1 LKDYDDLLISVCKC
15 SSEPNEAQS
24 VNSDQQEQETDQQ
37 EQESDQQELR
47 RRTAMYFTKLF
58 EFIFE

>member
-1 LKDYDDLLISVCKC
+1 VKDYGDLLISVCKC
-15 SSEPNEAQS
+15 SSEPNCAES
-24 VNSDQQEQETDQQ
+24 VNSDQQ

-47 RRTAMYFTKLF
+47 ERTVKYFTKLI